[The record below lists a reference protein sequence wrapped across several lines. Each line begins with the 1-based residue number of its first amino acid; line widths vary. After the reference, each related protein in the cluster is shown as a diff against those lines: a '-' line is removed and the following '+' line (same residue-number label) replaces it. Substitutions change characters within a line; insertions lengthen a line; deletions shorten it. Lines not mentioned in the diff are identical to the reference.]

1 MYYAYILKSKKI
13 NNWCYVGSTIDLRK
27 RFKEHQ
33 NCKVFSTKNYI
44 PFILVYY
51 EAFLSEKDAREREK
65 QLKNHGN
72 SLKFLK
78 KRIKNSL
85 NFN

>member
-44 PFILVYY
+44 PFILVY
-51 EAFLSEKDAREREK
+51 
-65 QLKNHGN
+65 
-72 SLKFLK
+72 
-78 KRIKNSL
+78 
-85 NFN
+85 